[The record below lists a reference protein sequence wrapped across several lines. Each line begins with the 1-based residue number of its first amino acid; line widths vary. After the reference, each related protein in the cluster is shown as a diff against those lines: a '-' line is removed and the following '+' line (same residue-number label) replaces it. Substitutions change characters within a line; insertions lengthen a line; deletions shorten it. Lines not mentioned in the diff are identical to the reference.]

1 MITQFKDVVKLT
13 KTSMERKVETLDE
26 RDPFLHDDSPDDTDA
41 GTGENLSGSDE
52 VTGPDGDT
60 GDTDIPDII
69 EDDTDGAPDP
79 DAGDGDDAGTETG
92 DALGDSGTSSGEENG
107 EGSEEETDTEAD
119 SEDEDTAETD
129 ISETLLFDT
138 EVLTEIRDTLS
149 IHTDSMDGFVS
160 SLTISGNSLTVSLD
174 DGDAAL
180 LAETISNQT
189 EILDGLDS
197 LGIMLSLVFLVLI
210 YDLLQRSAKR
220 FVKNL
225 TGGEK
230 NGTNT

>member
-1 MITQFKDVVKLT
+1 MKEILFYMMTVLT
-13 KTSMERKVETLDE
+13 IQMPAPGKTYQDLMKSLALTVILAI
-26 RDPFLHDDSPDDTDA
+26 LIY
-41 GTGENLSGSDE
+41 L
-52 VTGPDGDT
+52 
-60 GDTDIPDII
+60 
-69 EDDTDGAPDP
+69 DDTDGAPDP

>member
-1 MITQFKDVVKLT
+1 M
-13 KTSMERKVETLDE
+13 
-26 RDPFLHDDSPDDTDA
+26 
-41 GTGENLSGSDE
+41 
-52 VTGPDGDT
+52 
-60 GDTDIPDII
+60 
-69 EDDTDGAPDP
+69 
-79 DAGDGDDAGTETG
+79 
-92 DALGDSGTSSGEENG
+92 
-107 EGSEEETDTEAD
+107 
-119 SEDEDTAETD
+119 
-129 ISETLLFDT
+129 FDT